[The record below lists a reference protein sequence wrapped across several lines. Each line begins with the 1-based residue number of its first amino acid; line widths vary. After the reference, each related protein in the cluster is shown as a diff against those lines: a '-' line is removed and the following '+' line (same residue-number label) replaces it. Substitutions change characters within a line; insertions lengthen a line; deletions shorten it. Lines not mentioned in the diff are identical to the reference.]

1 MTKQLLFT
9 LNSKD
14 FDVQTFRAGGPGG
27 QNQNKRE
34 TGVRI
39 IHKASGAFAEA
50 REERSQ
56 RQNKK
61 SALERLSQTIEFKRW
76 LNAVVQEMLSG
87 ESVDQVVDKQMRP
100 ENIRIEIVSTDGR
113 WVES

>member
-1 MTKQLLFT
+1 MTRQLLFT
-9 LNSKD
+9 LNAKD

-39 IHKASGAFAEA
+39 IHKASGSSAES

-61 SALERLSQTIEFKRW
+61 IALERLAQTTEFKHW
-76 LNAVVQEMLSG
+76 LNRVAYEMISG
-87 ESVDQVVDKQMRP
+87 ESVDQVVDKQMAP
-100 ENIRIEIVSTDGR
+100 ENILIETVSPDGK
-113 WVES
+113 WII